1 MRGEN
6 IIVVFQSYIQNLSD
20 YTYEILRLYNLPFS
34 VMVKTVFLQN
44 TLLQELLLLQGV
56 KTNRR

>member
-1 MRGEN
+1 MRDEN
-6 IIVVFQSYIQNLSD
+6 IVVVFQFCTQNLFD

-44 TLLQELLLLQGV
+44 TLLQELLRLQGV
-56 KTNRR
+56 NTDSR